1 MNSLELDNFIYK
13 YSNRGIIVDTE
24 PLLVLIVGNFD
35 PSELIHIGDEN
46 YNEKDS
52 KILFSFLSK
61 FNRLII
67 TPYVI
72 AELSNLANKR
82 LTKAGNFKRFVLEC
96 QSVFKNY
103 TESRI
108 KKDKILNRKEAQ
120 WLGFPDVSIL
130 ISSENENLPILIKEA
145 PLLRECAKLGIKTI
159 DFGSLRAT
167 YPLPE

>member
-1 MNSLELDNFIYK
+1 MNLIELENFIYK
-13 YSNRGIIVDTE
+13 YSKRGIIIDTE
-24 PLLVLIVGNFD
+24 PLLVLTVGKFD

-61 FNRLII
+61 FNRIII

-82 LTKAGNFKRFVLEC
+82 LKKENFKKFVIEC
-96 QSVFKNY
+96 QSIFKNY

-130 ISSENENLPILIKEA
+130 ISSENENLPILIKDA

-167 YPLPE
+167 YPIPE